1 MGYGGL
7 DIEAI
12 SGILGSI
19 SIACWVVVFSPQIIE
34 NYSKKSA
41 DGLSIEFIIIWLGM
55 LELCSAR
62 SLINTDES
70 DFIDHSGRL
79 FQHGR
84 RRSAGHHAYYG
95 KLLYIRIGSPLLTKI
110 FKIILAIYYT
120 LADIV
125 LLLQCFYYRGFTFR
139 DPKPD
144 AGKSNHVENGN
155 ASERTPLVADGSA
168 RGELQRALSSSNTNG
183 ATSKAD
189 RTRSESSYRDRF
201 NSLNGTMLSPATPM
215 HPEETTTSDPT
226 KPSKPRTWAQA
237 ILFNSTAI
245 LLVIIAG
252 IAGYYLSPS
261 PKPHNHHD
269 KHTDAD
275 DQASTLHFSLWGQIF
290 GYICAV
296 LYLGSRIPQI
306 LLNRRRQST
315 EGLNALFFL
324 FACLGNLT
332 FVLSI
337 FAFEPICSKRSHG
350 HWRERNHCKPG
361 EHEAIYAR
369 YILVNLS
376 WLIGSAG
383 TLVLDFAVFAQFFM
397 YRNNVASLDDTTPV
411 DAIPR
416 TIDGEGR
423 GREPNER

>member
-1 MGYGGL
+1 MFPH
-7 DIEAI
+7 I
-12 SGILGSI
+12 SH
-19 SIACWVVVFSPQIIE
+19 QKD
-34 NYSKKSA
+34 Y
-41 DGLSIEFIIIWLGM
+41 
-55 LELCSAR
+55 
-62 SLINTDES
+62 TDPT
-70 DFIDHSGRL
+70 L
-79 FQHGR
+79 Q
-84 RRSAGHHAYYG
+84 
-95 KLLYIRIGSPLLTKI
+95 
-110 FKIILAIYYT
+110 IILAIYYT

-144 AGKSNHVENGN
+144 ATKTNHVENGN

-183 ATSKAD
+183 VAAKAD
-189 RTRSESSYRDRF
+189 RTRSQSSYRDRF
-201 NSLNGTMLSPATPM
+201 NSLNSNMLSPAQPM
-215 HPEETTTSDPT
+215 HPENTTTSSSDPT
-226 KPSKPRTWAQA
+226 KPSKPRTWPQA

-261 PKPHNHHD
+261 TPESKSHYED
-269 KHTDAD
+269 GHTDAD
-275 DQASTLHFSLWGQIF
+275 DQASTLHFNLWGQIF

-296 LYLGSRIPQI
+296 LYLGSRVPQI

-397 YRNNVASLDDTTPV
+397 YRNNIAAQVDADVTTPV

>member
-1 MGYGGL
+1 MP
-7 DIEAI
+7 
-12 SGILGSI
+12 
-19 SIACWVVVFSPQIIE
+19 PQ
-34 NYSKKSA
+34 
-41 DGLSIEFIIIWLGM
+41 
-55 LELCSAR
+55 
-62 SLINTDES
+62 
-70 DFIDHSGRL
+70 
-79 FQHGR
+79 
-84 RRSAGHHAYYG
+84 
-95 KLLYIRIGSPLLTKI
+95 
-110 FKIILAIYYT
+110 IILAIYYT

-144 AGKSNHVENGN
+144 AGKNGHVENGD

-183 ATSKAD
+183 TAAKAD

-215 HPEETTTSDPT
+215 HPQLEDDSEDATNDAT
-226 KPSKPRTWAQA
+226 KPSKQRTWLQA

-245 LLVIIAG
+245 LLVIVAG

-261 PKPHNHHD
+261 PKPHSHNND

-296 LYLGSRIPQI
+296 LYLGSRVPQI

-361 EHEAIYAR
+361 EHAEIYAR

-397 YRNNVASLDDTTPV
+397 YRNNVAPQAEVAATTPV

-416 TIDGEGR
+416 TVDGEGR

>member
-1 MGYGGL
+1 MPTMVCL
-7 DIEAI
+7 NTSALTE
-12 SGILGSI
+12 SILT
-19 SIACWVVVFSPQIIE
+19 
-34 NYSKKSA
+34 
-41 DGLSIEFIIIWLGM
+41 EFI
-55 LELCSAR
+55 
-62 SLINTDES
+62 
-70 DFIDHSGRL
+70 
-79 FQHGR
+79 Q
-84 RRSAGHHAYYG
+84 
-95 KLLYIRIGSPLLTKI
+95 
-110 FKIILAIYYT
+110 IILAIYYT

-144 AGKSNHVENGN
+144 ASKNSHVENGN

-183 ATSKAD
+183 TAANPD
-189 RTRSESSYRDRF
+189 RARSESSYRDRF

-215 HPEETTTSDPT
+215 HPEDTESEDPT
-226 KPSKPRTWAQA
+226 KPPKQRTWLQA

-261 PKPHNHHD
+261 PKPHNSND

-275 DQASTLHFSLWGQIF
+275 DQASTLHMNLWGQIF
-290 GYICAV
+290 GYFCAV
-296 LYLGSRIPQI
+296 LYLGSRVPQI

-337 FAFEPICSKRSHG
+337 FAFEPICSKRSHNG

-361 EHEAIYAR
+361 QASEIYAR

-397 YRNNVASLDDTTPV
+397 YRNNVAPLAEGAAAATPTPTPV

-416 TIDGEGR
+416 TVNGEGR